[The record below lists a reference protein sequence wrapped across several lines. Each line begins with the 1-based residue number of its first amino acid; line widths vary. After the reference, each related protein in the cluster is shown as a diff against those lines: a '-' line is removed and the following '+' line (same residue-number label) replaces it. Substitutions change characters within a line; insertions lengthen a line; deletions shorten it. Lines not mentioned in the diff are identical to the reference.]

1 MDIDKKVDNY
11 SDQIVAALEKNP
23 DQVCFDDED
32 GVCLK
37 VIEKFNLEKKLNGD
51 APPGIT
57 WQDLFLK
64 RIIKLT
70 IRLKLKCLRQLKLYM
85 KILVLSLNE

>member
-57 WQDLFLK
+57 WQDLFFKKDYKINDKTKIEMLETVK
-64 RIIKLT
+64 TLYEDLGIKF
-70 IRLKLKCLRQLKLYM
+70 K
-85 KILVLSLNE
+85 